1 MASYAY
7 GGLLVRVTG
16 DTRPLAAG
24 VAADAVKIGNDA
36 GQKISRSITGSLGK
50 AAKATGR
57 GAATALGSV
66 TLAATAFGVAA
77 FKTAARVG
85 EMDASLRALAKANKL
100 SYPQMQATVT
110 QIRKQGI
117 EAGTAQTVVA
127 EFAKGHINLAK
138 ATKLATVA
146 QDSAVISGRN
156 STEVLNDLI
165 HGIVTQQTDVLRT
178 AGINIDVAGSEAIY
192 AKSIGKTVTQLTASQ
207 KQTAILNA
215 VLTQG
220 KTVAGAYAAAMEEP
234 GKVLR
239 SFPRIIND
247 IQVSVGQG
255 LVKAFGPVILKGYQ
269 LAKAIDAAVAPGGA
283 LAPIFDAIG
292 ASAAK
297 MFAPLSS
304 VIDLTTKWLDG
315 LKPGQLDAMTA
326 SIQKFAP
333 EIAAAA
339 TALGAFAGGQYLQ
352 RIPVLGEAFGALGGP
367 IGIVVTGLA
376 TLALTSPDAR
386 AALGDL
392 VGTLT
397 SGLAPVMKEL
407 APAIG
412 QLGLA
417 VGVILT
423 AAIKGLLPLV
433 PALVTVLE
441 ATLKVVLPLVPAI
454 TYLSNLFAEIAP
466 VLVPLIAAWLVYNA
480 ALTAYE
486 AIVSSATIAT
496 LVNRAAL
503 AASAVASAAQTAA
516 IVALYTAQYV
526 VRAATL
532 AWTAAQWLLN
542 AALDAN
548 PIGLVIIALAA
559 LAAGLI
565 IAWQKSAAFRDIV
578 IAAWNAVRGAVL
590 TAIHAITSNVGIMM
604 RVLLAV
610 ITGGMSE
617 VVRTVVTHWA
627 TITSTISR
635 AWSGLVSGART
646 AGGAIVNGLK
656 SGITSAVSGIGSW
669 IKKSL
674 VDPIIGAVKHF
685 FGVHSPSTVFE
696 GIGSMLTKGLFLG
709 MVPGLS
715 GLGNLV
721 GTVFGGMPQA
731 LAGLIG
737 KGMVGLAGLPAK
749 ALNAVTGLMGKTGGW
764 LGGVLG
770 KVGGLLGGFLGTSS
784 KVGSGVNRWA
794 GTVRAVLATIGRPD
808 LFGLVMSQM
817 QSESGG
823 NQFAQNNWDSNAKAG
838 IPSKGLMQVIP
849 PTFAAYA
856 GPYAKLGIFNAFA
869 NIYAAVRYAISRYGA
884 SIFRVLGHGHGYASG
899 GVISE
904 PVTGFGHHSGQVYHI
919 AERGPELVSPLTGR
933 PASMAG
939 VGAAGAVINV
949 YPSAGMDER
958 QLAAMVS
965 RELAWATAGGIS

>member
-1 MASYAY
+1 MANYAY

-36 GQKISRSITGSLGK
+36 GQKISRSITGSLAK
-50 AAKATGR
+50 AAKSSGR
-57 GAATALGSV
+57 GVATALGTASLAV
-66 TLAATAFGVAA
+66 TGFGVAA

-85 EMDASLRALAKANKL
+85 EMDASLRALAKANRL
-100 SYPQMQATVT
+100 SYPQMQATVAT
-110 QIRKQGI
+110 IRKQGI

-178 AGINIDVAGSEAIY
+178 AGINIDVAGSEEVY

-255 LVKAFGPVILKGYQ
+255 LVKAFGPVILQGYK

-292 ASAAK
+292 ASATK
-297 MFAPLSS
+297 MFAPLSG
-304 VIDLTTKWLDG
+304 VIALTTKWLDG
-315 LKPGQLDAMTA
+315 LKPGQLDAMTGA
-326 SIQKFAP
+326 IQRFAP

-367 IGIVVTGLA
+367 IGIVVTGLT

-386 AALGDL
+386 SALGDL
-392 VGTLT
+392 VKTLT
-397 SGLAPVMKEL
+397 GDLAPVMKAL
-407 APAIG
+407 GPALG
-412 QLGLA
+412 QLGEA
-417 VGVILT
+417 VGVLL
-423 AAIKGLLPLV
+423 AGAIRAVIPLVPVLVIALNATLKVLLPLV
-433 PALVTVLE
+433 PVITDLAGLIAKMAPELM
-441 ATLKVVLPLVPAI
+441 PLV
-454 TYLSNLFAEIAP
+454 
-466 VLVPLIAAWLVYNA
+466 VAWGLW
-480 ALTAYE
+480 
-486 AIVSSATIAT
+486 
-496 LVNRAAL
+496 
-503 AASAVASAAQTAA
+503 SAAIAVQTAA
-516 IVALYTAQYV
+516 TEGSRLAMIA
-526 VRAATL
+526 VRVATL
-532 AWTAAQWLLN
+532 AWAAAMWVLN
-542 AALDAN
+542 AALDGN
-548 PIGLVIIALAA
+548 PIGIVILALVALGVAFA
-559 LAAGLI
+559 V
-565 IAWQKSAAFRDIV
+565 AWQKSATFRDIV
-578 IAAWNAVRGAVL
+578 IGAWNAVKNAISVAVKF
-590 TAIHAITSNVGIMM
+590 ITSNVGTMM

-610 ITGGMSE
+610 VTGGQSE
-617 VVRTVVTHWA
+617 LVRVVVTHWA
-627 TITSTISR
+627 QITGAIAR
-635 AWSGLVSGART
+635 AWSTIVSGARN
-646 AGGAIVNGLK
+646 AGAAVVNGLK
-656 SGITSAVSGIGSW
+656 SGITSAVAGIGGW
-669 IKKSL
+669 IKRSL
-674 VDPIIGAVKHF
+674 VDPIINGVKHF
-685 FGVHSPSTVFE
+685 FGIHSPSTVMQ

-721 GTVFGGMPQA
+721 GQVFGGMPQA

-737 KGMVGLAGLPAK
+737 KGMIGLAGLPGK

-784 KVGSGVNRWA
+784 KVGAGVNRWA

-808 LFGLVMSQM
+808 LFGLVMAQM

-823 NQFAQNNWDSNAKAG
+823 NQFAINNWDSNAKAG
-838 IPSKGLMQVIP
+838 TPSKGLMQVID

-856 GPYAKLGIFNAFA
+856 GPFAKLGIWNAFA
-869 NIYAAVRYAISRYGA
+869 NIYAAVRYAIARYGA

-904 PVTGFGHHSGQVYHI
+904 PVTGFGHRTGEIYHLG
-919 AERGPELVSPLTGR
+919 ERGPELVSPLTGR
-933 PASMAG
+933 AAGMAG
-939 VGAAGAVINV
+939 VGAGGRSVINV